1 MLKYKMPVA
10 KGRGTG
16 RGRGRGRGGAR
27 TTGTQTMKKVSKKG
41 AYKKGVKNQMILRRA
56 PLVETLQRTS
66 SIVAG
71 RNGHGVT
78 VMPETQDP
86 FGVQSYLMDGDPQQ
100 PLNWRIVPNDDA
112 FFNMPL
118 SSFLRNQRG
127 LRTDEFT
134 GDQLTAK
141 WLNTRLEVK
150 FPSGEVIPISS
161 GSSDNFRNMMIQDN
175 YKVYAIWGYVTS
187 PLHAPVADESG
198 DRKVISEITQQDL
211 TDHIISQIKPYFDD
225 NYDPL
230 SFTPKATTNMK
241 IEKYIRL
248 KPPLST
254 TVGTQAV
261 PITGV
266 INDEGTM
273 LPVPPHGSIPNVMRT
288 FDFKMNRKI
297 HYEEGKQPD
306 GSEPDKENNFP
317 NNAWLPFMV
326 LYCPNFDVA
335 NAQENY
341 LAPGTTPTNPQ
352 NKYTYIA
359 NERRRQHLF
368 VRWNDQL
375 NYTDS

>member
-1 MLKYKMPVA
+1 MPSVKSRDTKRSTGKK
-10 KGRGTG
+10 KGRPP
-16 RGRGRGRGGAR
+16 
-27 TTGTQTMKKVSKKG
+27 MKKVTKKG

-66 SIVAG
+66 SIIAG
-71 RNGHGVT
+71 LNGHGVY

-86 FGVQSYLMDGDPQQ
+86 NGIQSWLTDGDPQQ
-100 PLNWRIVPNDDA
+100 PLNWRVVPNDDA

-127 LRTDEFT
+127 VKTHEFT
-134 GDQLTAK
+134 GDQLTSK

-150 FPSGEVIPISS
+150 FPNGEIVKVSQ
-161 GSSDNFRNMMIQDN
+161 GSSDTYRNMMIQEN
-175 YKVYAIWGYVTS
+175 YKLYAIWGYVTS

-198 DRKVISEITQQDL
+198 DRKIISAITQQDL

-248 KPPLST
+248 KPPLDTS
-254 TVGTQAV
+254 VPSQAV
-261 PITGV
+261 PIRRQ
-266 INDEGTM
+266 IDSEGNSLAM
-273 LPVPPHGSIPNVMRT
+273 PPHGSIPNVMRSHS
-288 FDFKMNRKI
+288 FKMNRKI
-297 HYEEGKQPD
+297 HYDQGADPGGTNPD
-306 GSEPDKENNFP
+306 AENNFP
-317 NNAWLPFMV
+317 NNSWLPFMV

-335 NAQENY
+335 NAQENTY
-341 LAPGTTPTNPQ
+341 PPGTTLVNPP
-352 NKYTYIA
+352 NKYTYA
-359 NERRRQHLF
+359 VNERRRQHVF
-368 VRWNDQL
+368 VRWNDQH